1 MAEETSV
8 PRRGRGKHIEI
19 GNIDKC
25 VSVVV
30 FVGRTCA
37 CVCVCLHESICV
49 SMRVCVCVCMYVG
62 VPTIL

>member
-30 FVGRTCA
+30 FVGRTC
-37 CVCVCLHESICV
+37 VCVCLHESICV
-49 SMRVCVCVCMYVG
+49 SMRVCVCVFAC
-62 VPTIL
+62 T